1 MPLSAA
7 MVKAVKPMSCKESTI
22 PFAVTLLGSDSQE
35 KETCQHQP
43 RVLQLLNANTPN
55 VQPYNCMSVAAL
67 ISAARWTSSS
77 IISTRPEGGH
87 AATDIHSFDVKT
99 LPHTNLA

>member
-35 KETCQHQP
+35 K
-43 RVLQLLNANTPN
+43 
-55 VQPYNCMSVAAL
+55 
-67 ISAARWTSSS
+67 
-77 IISTRPEGGH
+77 
-87 AATDIHSFDVKT
+87 
-99 LPHTNLA
+99 